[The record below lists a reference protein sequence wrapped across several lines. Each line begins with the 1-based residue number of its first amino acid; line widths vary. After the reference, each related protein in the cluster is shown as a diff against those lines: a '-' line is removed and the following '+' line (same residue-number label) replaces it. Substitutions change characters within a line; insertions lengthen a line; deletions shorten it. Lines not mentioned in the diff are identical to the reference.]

1 MDAQAQTRA
10 NLLQMALQRI
20 SGVMPNAP
28 ILAPPQYGM
37 GGQQGMGGRRPLA
50 DLQPPM
56 TSDPANVYGYP
67 EGLPPEM
74 RGVMNATQP
83 FSRGMQGQMNMVDNM
98 NAAYDVRDQ
107 LGSALRNNM
116 AVAPSY
122 GDMGT
127 DESGMG
133 GDATS
138 SSSPTTRT
146 RSRTSESSS
155 TSTKPKAKASGAS
168 ASGSSQTA
176 GSKSGSEA
184 SGSKGGS
191 ESDGGKGG
199 ADNALSMLRKQR
211 SGGMWDT
218 LGTGVSLVQRSLAPE
233 KGGLKSRT
241 EYDRLLRG
249 SDNFKK
255 LDGDDQQRVRQAF
268 AQWMDEQTL
277 FKGKA

>member
-10 NLLQMALQRI
+10 NLLQMALQRM
-20 SGVMPNAP
+20 SGVMPNAA
-28 ILAPPQYGM
+28 ILAPPQPGF

-56 TSDPANVYGYP
+56 TSEPANVYGYP
-67 EGLPPEM
+67 DGLPPEV

-107 LGSALRNNM
+107 LGNALRTGMGN
-116 AVAPSY
+116 PDS
-122 GDMGT
+122 GFMGT
-127 DESGMG
+127 DQSGIG
-133 GDATS
+133 GDTTS
-138 SSSPTTRT
+138 PSPSSTRT
-146 RSRTSESSS
+146 RSRTSESSA
-155 TSTKPKAKASGAS
+155 TSTKPKAKASGA
-168 ASGSSQTA
+168 
-176 GSKSGSEA
+176 EA
-184 SGSKGGS
+184 SDGS
-191 ESDGGKGG
+191 ESAGGKGG

-211 SGGMWDT
+211 SGGMWAT

-255 LDGDDQQRVRQAF
+255 LDGDDQQKVRQAF

>member
-10 NLLQMALQRI
+10 NLLQMALQRM
-20 SGVMPNAP
+20 SGVMPNAA
-28 ILAPPQYGM
+28 ILAPPQPGF

-56 TSDPANVYGYP
+56 TSEPANVYGYP
-67 EGLPPEM
+67 EGLPPEI

-107 LGSALRNNM
+107 LGNALRTGM
-116 AVAPSY
+116 GGAPSY
-122 GDMGT
+122 ADMGT
-127 DESGMG
+127 DQSGMG
-133 GDATS
+133 GDTTS
-138 SSSPTTRT
+138 ASPSSPKT
-146 RSRTSESSS
+146 RSRTSEPSA
-155 TSTKPKAKASGAS
+155 TSTKPKAKASGAG
-168 ASGSSQTA
+168 ASGSS
-176 GSKSGSEA
+176 EA
-184 SGSKGGS
+184 AGSKGGS

-255 LDGDDQQRVRQAF
+255 LDSNDQQRVRQAF